1 MIKKL
6 LSIGIIVVLLGILQ
20 IPAFAEGS
28 NETQR
33 KIFFTEVS
41 GEVEGEFESFCMNWK
56 SCGKMRI
63 P

>member
-41 GEVEGEFESFCMNWK
+41 GEVEGEFESFLN
-56 SCGKMRI
+56 
-63 P
+63 